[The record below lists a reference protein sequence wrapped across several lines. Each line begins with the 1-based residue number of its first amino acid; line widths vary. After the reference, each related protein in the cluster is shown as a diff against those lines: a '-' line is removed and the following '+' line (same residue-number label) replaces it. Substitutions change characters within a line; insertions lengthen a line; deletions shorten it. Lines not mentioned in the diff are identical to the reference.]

1 MVKCGFANFT
11 VFSVRYKLTLF
22 KITWWNFYAD
32 FGIYFP
38 RIQSFE
44 SILKIF
50 SLRDAVPVYF
60 MNVHMDLQVNY
71 VNEVE
76 WSRLRFTIKCEQVKK
91 VWHLSAMQ
99 LFILYLNFHVLVHL
113 FSFTFAFSRTYKPIF
128 L

>member
-1 MVKCGFANFT
+1 MVKCAYVNFT

-76 WSRLRFTIKCEQVKK
+76 WSRLRFTIKC
-91 VWHLSAMQ
+91 
-99 LFILYLNFHVLVHL
+99 
-113 FSFTFAFSRTYKPIF
+113 
-128 L
+128 